1 MLREVLKEIY
11 NSNYIS
17 KSNIARNLNMPEE
30 LVEDAFTQLTR
41 MGYIDEDDGIDDCN
55 ISCSKCPYANH
66 CNKIPV
72 NTVTITK
79 KGEKLLNM

>member
-1 MLREVLKEIY
+1 MLKEVLKEIY

-17 KSNIARNLNMPEE
+17 KSNIARNLNIPEE
-30 LVEDAFTQLTR
+30 LVEEAFTQLAR
-41 MGYIDEDDGIDDCN
+41 MGYIREDNGINDCN

-66 CNKIPV
+66 CNKISV
-72 NTVTITK
+72 NSVTITE